1 MAGVLQMSDELPAVT
16 QEFLTSELSRTIP
29 KLMKKNG
36 GPYTKGDRVKRR
48 NEVFRLHFSL
58 GYSAVKI
65 AQLMNV
71 NRHTIE
77 SDIKYGYSILAK
89 EWNRSTIDS
98 WFMKQVYRLEE
109 QRTRLLE
116 KLNGLTGR
124 EYLTTEQLLKE
135 IDVRIFYMIKD
146 VMTSIET
153 NAQMIIKKINGELE
167 KYSIQER
174 LITPFD
180 YTRASTKTRDKI
192 IEMIKNDH
200 QENT

>member
-1 MAGVLQMSDELPAVT
+1 MSDELPTVT
-16 QEFLTSELSRTIP
+16 PEFLSSELDKTIQFP
-29 KLMKKNG
+29 KKG

-58 GYSAVKI
+58 GYSAIKI

-98 WFMKQVYRLEE
+98 WFMKHVYRLEE

-135 IDVRIFYMIKD
+135 IDVKIFYMIKD

-180 YTRASTKTRDKI
+180 YIRVSTKTRDKI